1 MQQLRERAGKIVQH
15 LTVEEVSGADG
26 IQRIKQEMERS
37 PIIKLL
43 DQKKVDQR
51 RQKFMKLTRL
61 HGESIESFL
70 NRAEIYR
77 RENQSSPAY
86 QVGSKF
92 YIGHLLDA
100 ARLTKRDLAL
110 VKAASQGTLEDE
122 DLVTTSLMDL
132 AEQLEGQPGCP
143 IGRGEPTLDQEDK
156 YLVQK
161 ATTSSSITS
170 PLQSSTATPGVR
182 KNRRKFFGRR
192 RFRDALMAILEDED
206 GADKDGLDDE
216 TVMPDGIGDE
226 SVYEEEDDMISF
238 GGSSTQATSVMEAS
252 SAGTMSST
260 TSSTAST
267 SDAFLAEIFAQEYK
281 ARNRVRKIKK
291 IRQYFQKEGH
301 APGGPQG
308 DKDREQVKRW
318 VKQQQKTE
326 PCFICTLRL
335 CDHK

>member
-1 MQQLRERAGKIVQH
+1 
-15 LTVEEVSGADG
+15 
-26 IQRIKQEMERS
+26 
-37 PIIKLL
+37 
-43 DQKKVDQR
+43 
-51 RQKFMKLTRL
+51 
-61 HGESIESFL
+61 
-70 NRAEIYR
+70 
-77 RENQSSPAY
+77 
-86 QVGSKF
+86 
-92 YIGHLLDA
+92 
-100 ARLTKRDLAL
+100 
-110 VKAASQGTLEDE
+110 
-122 DLVTTSLMDL
+122 
-132 AEQLEGQPGCP
+132 
-143 IGRGEPTLDQEDK
+143 
-156 YLVQK
+156 
-161 ATTSSSITS
+161 
-170 PLQSSTATPGVR
+170 
-182 KNRRKFFGRR
+182 
-192 RFRDALMAILEDED
+192 MAILEDED

-281 ARNRVRKIKK
+281 ARNRVREIKK
-291 IRQYFQKEGH
+291 MRQYFQKEGH

>member
-1 MQQLRERAGKIVQH
+1 MN
-15 LTVEEVSGADG
+15 
-26 IQRIKQEMERS
+26 
-37 PIIKLL
+37 
-43 DQKKVDQR
+43 
-51 RQKFMKLTRL
+51 
-61 HGESIESFL
+61 FL

-122 DLVTTSLMDL
+122 DLMTTSLMDL

-143 IGRGEPTLDQEDK
+143 IGRGEPTLDQEDR

-161 ATTSSSITS
+161 ATTSSNMTS
-170 PLQSSTATPGVR
+170 PLQSSTATPGMR

-206 GADKDGLDDE
+206 GADEDGLDDE
-216 TVMPDGIGDE
+216 PVMPDGIGDE
-226 SVYEEEDDMISF
+226 SVDEAEDDMTSF

-260 TSSTAST
+260 ISFTAST

-281 ARNRVRKIKK
+281 ARNRVREIKK
-291 IRQYFQKEGH
+291 MRQ
-301 APGGPQG
+301 
-308 DKDREQVKRW
+308 
-318 VKQQQKTE
+318 
-326 PCFICTLRL
+326 
-335 CDHK
+335 